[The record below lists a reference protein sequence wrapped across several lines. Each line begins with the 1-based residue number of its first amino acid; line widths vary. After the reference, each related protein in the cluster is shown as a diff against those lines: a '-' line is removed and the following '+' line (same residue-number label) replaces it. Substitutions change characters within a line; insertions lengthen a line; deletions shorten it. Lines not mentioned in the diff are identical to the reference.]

1 MKTNVCLLLG
11 TLLAAT
17 AVAQVN
23 TNKLPEIPAPATAAP
38 VVAPPAIVV
47 PATNAPAA
55 AKKKAVVHK
64 KKAAPL
70 PKLKE
75 PSVTLNPGPATV
87 ESANLNLRGQAG
99 LKGEVVGH
107 LKQGDAVTVIS
118 QINLDKHAA
127 GEPAQ
132 WAKVLLP
139 GNTKA
144 WINSHFVDA
153 SNNVVSSKKL
163 NLRAGPSE
171 NYSVIGLLQKGETF
185 TPLTVKGDW
194 IEIEAP
200 RTAFAFVAAMYLKQD
215 AAPVIAP
222 EPAPEPAPAPAPAP
236 VVTETP
242 AAPATATTVADTAP
256 IVTTP
261 PAPEP
266 APAPAP
272 APTVVDNN
280 TPATVIDTN
289 LPPPPP
295 RVVTHEG
302 YVRHSTSI
310 VAPTAYELYDAA
322 SGNAINYLLSSTT
335 NLDISLYSGLQIVV
349 TGEEGMHERWAD
361 TPVITVQK
369 IIVISTNP
377 PAENFKRVASPRAR
391 ANEMIRSP
399 RSR

>member
-1 MKTNVCLLLG
+1 MKTNYWLLIG
-11 TLLAAT
+11 TLAAT
-17 AVAQVN
+17 TVVAQVN

-38 VVAPPAIVV
+38 VIAPPAVIV

-70 PKLKE
+70 PKLNE
-75 PSVTLNPGPATV
+75 PSVTLNPGAATV
-87 ESANLNLRGQAG
+87 DSANLNLRGQAG

-107 LKQGDAVTVIS
+107 LKKGDAVTVIS

-139 GNTKA
+139 GDTKA

-200 RTAFAFVAAMYLKQD
+200 KTAFAFVAAMYLKQE
-215 AAPVIAP
+215 AAPA
-222 EPAPEPAPAPAPAP
+222 PAPEPAPAPAPAP
-236 VVTETP
+236 VVTEPP

-266 APAPAP
+266 APVPPPAPAP
-272 APTVVDNN
+272 AVVDTN

-310 VAPTAYELYDAA
+310 VAATAYELYDPT

-335 NLDISLYSGLQIVV
+335 NLDISRYSGLQIVV

-361 TPVITVQK
+361 TPVLTVQK
-369 IIVISTNP
+369 IFVLSTNP
-377 PAENFKRVASPRAR
+377 PAENFKRAASPRAS
-391 ANEMIRSP
+391 ANEPVRSP
-399 RSR
+399 HSR

>member
-38 VVAPPAIVV
+38 VVAPPAVVV
-47 PATNAPAA
+47 PATNAPA

-64 KKAAPL
+64 KKAAPA
-70 PKLKE
+70 PKLTE
-75 PSVTLNPGPATV
+75 PSVTLNPGAATV

-139 GNTKA
+139 GNTKV
-144 WINSHFVDA
+144 WINAHFVDA

-163 NLRAGPSE
+163 NLRGGPGE

-200 RTAFAFVAAMYLKQD
+200 KTAFAFVAAMYLKQD
-215 AAPVIAP
+215 AAPA
-222 EPAPEPAPAPAPAP
+222 PAPEPAPAP
-236 VVTETP
+236 VVTEPP
-242 AAPATATTVADTAP
+242 AAPAITSTVTEAAP

-266 APAPAP
+266 APAPVP
-272 APTVVDNN
+272 APTVVDTNP
-280 TPATVIDTN
+280 TAPVVDTN

-310 VAPTAYELYDAA
+310 VAPTAYELYDAG

-335 NLDISLYSGLQIVV
+335 NLDISRYSGLQIVV
-349 TGEEGMHERWAD
+349 TGEEGMHQRWAD

-369 IIVISTNP
+369 IFVLSTNP

-391 ANEMIRSP
+391 SNETLRSP
-399 RSR
+399 HSR

>member
-38 VVAPPAIVV
+38 VIAPPAVVV

-64 KKAAPL
+64 KKAAPA
-70 PKLKE
+70 PKLNE
-75 PSVTLNPGPATV
+75 PSVTLNPGAATV
-87 ESANLNLRGQAG
+87 DSANLNLRGQAG

-107 LKQGDAVTVIS
+107 LKKGDAVTVIS

-139 GNTKA
+139 GDTKA

-163 NLRAGPSE
+163 NLRAGSSE

-200 RTAFAFVAAMYLKQD
+200 KTAFAFVAAMYLKQD
-215 AAPVIAP
+215 AAPAP
-222 EPAPEPAPAPAPAP
+222 TPEPAPAPAPAP
-236 VVTETP
+236 VVTEP
-242 AAPATATTVADTAP
+242 PATTNTVAEAAP

-272 APTVVDNN
+272 APAVVD
-280 TPATVIDTN
+280 TSVPATVIDTN

-295 RVVTHEG
+295 RVVSHEG
-302 YVRHSTSI
+302 YVRHSLSI
-310 VAPTAYELYDAA
+310 VAPTAYELFDPT

-335 NLDISLYSGLQIVV
+335 NLDISRYSGLQIVV

-369 IIVISTNP
+369 ILVLSTNKLVSD
-377 PAENFKRVASPRAR
+377 NKRAVSPRER
-391 ANEMIRSP
+391 SNQMLRSP
-399 RSR
+399 HSR

>member
-11 TLLAAT
+11 TLLATA

-38 VVAPPAIVV
+38 VIAPAAVVV
-47 PATNAPAA
+47 PATNAPVT

-70 PKLKE
+70 PKLTE

-87 ESANLNLRGQAG
+87 GSDNLNLRGQAG

-107 LKQGDAVTVIS
+107 LKKGDAVTVIS

-139 GNTKA
+139 GDTKG
-144 WINSHFVDA
+144 WINAHFVDA

-200 RTAFAFVAAMYLKQD
+200 KTAFAFVAAMYLKQE
-215 AAPVIAP
+215 A
-222 EPAPEPAPAPAPAP
+222 APAP
-236 VVTETP
+236 VVTEPP
-242 AAPATATTVADTAP
+242 AAPVTTNIVAEAAP

-266 APAPAP
+266 TPAPTPAPAT
-272 APTVVDNN
+272 AIVDTN
-280 TPATVIDTN
+280 TPAAAVVDTN

-310 VAPTAYELYDAA
+310 VAPTAYELYDPT

-335 NLDISLYSGLQIVV
+335 NLDISRYSGLQIVV

-369 IIVISTNP
+369 IYVLSTNK
-377 PAENFKRVASPRAR
+377 PASDNKRAVSPRER
-391 ANEMIRSP
+391 SNEPLRSP
-399 RSR
+399 HSH

>member
-38 VVAPPAIVV
+38 VIAPPAAVVV
-47 PATNAPAA
+47 PATNVVEH

-70 PKLKE
+70 PKLTE
-75 PSVTLNPGPATV
+75 PSVTLNPGAATV
-87 ESANLNLRGQAG
+87 DSANLNLRGQAG

-107 LKQGDAVTVIS
+107 LKKGDAVTVIS

-139 GNTKA
+139 GDTKA

-200 RTAFAFVAAMYLKQD
+200 KTAFAFVAAMYLKQE
-215 AAPVIAP
+215 AAIA
-222 EPAPEPAPAPAPAP
+222 PAPEPAPAPAPAP
-236 VVTETP
+236 VVTEPP
-242 AAPATATTVADTAP
+242 AAPATTSTVAETAP

-261 PAPEP
+261 PAPET
-266 APAPAP
+266 APAPPP
-272 APTVVDNN
+272 APPVVDNN
-280 TPATVIDTN
+280 VPATVIDTN

-369 IIVISTNP
+369 ILVLSTNP
-377 PAENFKRVASPRAR
+377 PSENFKRAASPRAR

>member
-11 TLLAAT
+11 TLLATA

-38 VVAPPAIVV
+38 IIAPAVVVV
-47 PATNAPAA
+47 PATNAPAY
-55 AKKKAVVHK
+55 AKKKAVAHK

-70 PKLKE
+70 PKLTE

-87 ESANLNLRGQAG
+87 DSANLNLRGQAG

-107 LKQGDAVTVIS
+107 LKKGDAVTIIS

-139 GNTKA
+139 GDTKA
-144 WINSHFVDA
+144 WINAHFVDA
-153 SNNVVSSKKL
+153 SNNIVSSKKL

-171 NYSVIGLLQKGETF
+171 NYSVIGLLQKGEAF

-200 RTAFAFVAAMYLKQD
+200 KTAFAFVAAMYLKQE
-215 AAPVIAP
+215 AAPAV
-222 EPAPEPAPAPAPAP
+222 APEPAPAPAPAP
-236 VVTETP
+236 VVTMPPVT
-242 AAPATATTVADTAP
+242 TSTVAEAAP

-272 APTVVDNN
+272 TPAIVDTN
-280 TPATVIDTN
+280 TPAAAVVDTN

-310 VAPTAYELYDAA
+310 VAPTAYELFDPT

-335 NLDISLYSGLQIVV
+335 NLDISRYSGLQIVV

-369 IIVISTNP
+369 IYVLSTNKLVSD
-377 PAENFKRVASPRAR
+377 NKRAASPRER
-391 ANEMIRSP
+391 ANEPVRSP
-399 RSR
+399 HSR